1 MSAKNNPD
9 PAIPDGYRTLVP
21 GNRVPVPSKSEP
33 KPAGTP
39 EAATRPAAQST
50 VKPPAQPTGEEK
62 PHDDPTRFG
71 DWEVKGRCIDF

>member
-1 MSAKNNPD
+1 MSDNDRPD

-21 GNRVPVPSKSEP
+21 GNRAPVPSKPQP

-39 EAATRPAAQST
+39 AATTKPAA
-50 VKPPAQPTGEEK
+50 PPTANPTAQTPSEEK